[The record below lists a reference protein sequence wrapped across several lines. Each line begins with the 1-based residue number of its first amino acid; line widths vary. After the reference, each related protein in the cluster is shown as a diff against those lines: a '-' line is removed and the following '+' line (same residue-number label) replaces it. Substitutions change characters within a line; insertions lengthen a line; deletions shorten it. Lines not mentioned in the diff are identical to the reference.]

1 MSVEDAESTVRM
13 PVLKVAEEPASAVDP
28 IPVLEQ
34 LAAQITSGE
43 VNLPSFPDVAARV
56 QRVLEDAR
64 SGPAQVAKVISAD
77 AAFAARI
84 LRLSNS
90 AFLNPA
96 GKPVND
102 LHHAVTRIGHQLV
115 RCTAVSFATQQ
126 MKFGSGDPAIRPQ
139 LQELWR
145 AGTLVAAIAYVLARE
160 TRAAT
165 PDEALVAGLMHNI
178 GMLYITAR
186 APRRPGAG
194 ADPAWDAAVRIWHP
208 RIAGLILRH
217 WKFAP
222 GIVGAVVAQY
232 DWDRET
238 DGSDRLT
245 DVLSAS
251 IALVPCVFKRE
262 LLDEVVPTVRP
273 FERLSLQASDCQRL
287 LGATAEQIKS
297 LHAALSG

>member
-1 MSVEDAESTVRM
+1 MTANDTDSTVRM
-13 PVLKVAEEPASAVDP
+13 PVLKVAEAPVPVVDALAV
-28 IPVLEQ
+28 LQQ
-34 LAAQITSGE
+34 LAQQITSGE

-56 QRVLEDAR
+56 QRVLEDAK
-64 SGPAQVAKVISAD
+64 SGPAQVAKVIGAD

-84 LRLSNS
+84 LRLANS

-126 MKFGSGDPAIRPQ
+126 MKFSGGDKEIRPQ

-145 AGTLVAAIAYVLARE
+145 TGTLVAAIAYVLARE

-178 GMLYITAR
+178 GMLYITSR
-186 APRRPGAG
+186 GPRRAG
-194 ADPAWDAAVRIWHP
+194 APVDEAWNHAVRVWHP
-208 RIAGLILRH
+208 QIAGLILKH

-222 GIVGAVVAQY
+222 AVVSAVVDQNA
-232 DWDRET
+232 WERET

-262 LLDEVVPTVRP
+262 LLDEVVPAVRS
-273 FERLSLQASDCQRL
+273 FERLSLQVPDCQRL
-287 LGATAEQIKS
+287 LAATAEQIKS